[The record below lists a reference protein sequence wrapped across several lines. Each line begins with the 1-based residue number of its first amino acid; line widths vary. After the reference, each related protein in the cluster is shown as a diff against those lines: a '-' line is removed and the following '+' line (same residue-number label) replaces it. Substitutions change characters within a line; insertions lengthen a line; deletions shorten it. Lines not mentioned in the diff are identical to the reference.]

1 MQETYKSK
9 FKLLDK
15 VARKNFEEVWTVI
28 ANEEIG
34 YVTLVNTD
42 NEIAT
47 VLESDLTFIYSEKP
61 KSKYDFLKMYVL
73 VKDTA
78 PIGLGINA
86 CSHVGYLAA
95 KTFDSSIA
103 EEWRVCS
110 FKKVT
115 CLVSEKQFDEA
126 IREIEKIGGNFVRFN
141 ENDWECQDISVAF
154 EPRYSFP
161 EIFKTFKLHS
171 GVV

>member
-1 MQETYKSK
+1 MK
-9 FKLLDK
+9 FKILDK

-28 ANEEIG
+28 GLGEVGHVRLANA
-34 YVTLVNTD
+34 D
-42 NEIAT
+42 NELAT
-47 VLESDLTFIYSEKP
+47 VSESDLTYIYSEKP
-61 KSKYDFLKMYVL
+61 RSKYDFLKMYIL
-73 VKDTA
+73 VNDTA
-78 PIGLGINA
+78 PIGLGINSIA
-86 CSHVGYLAA
+86 HVGYLAA

-115 CLVSEKQFDEA
+115 CLVSEEQFNEA
-126 IREIEKIGGNFVRFN
+126 IKEIEKIGGNFVSFN
-141 ENDWECQDISVAF
+141 EDDWDNQYISVAF

-171 GVV
+171 GV

>member
-1 MQETYKSK
+1 MK
-9 FKLLDK
+9 FKILDK
-15 VARKNFEEVWTVI
+15 VARAGDAEIYTVVGYNCD
-28 ANEEIG
+28 ANEYNIAHPLFEI
-34 YVTLVNTD
+34 LFD
-42 NEIAT
+42 IP
-47 VLESDLTFIYSEKP
+47 ESELTFIYSEKP
-61 KSKYDFLKMYVL
+61 RSKYDFLKMYIL

-86 CSHVGYLAA
+86 CSHVGFLAA

-103 EEWRVCS
+103 EEWETCS

-115 CLVSEKQFDEA
+115 CLVSEDEFDEA
-126 IREIEKIGGNFVRFN
+126 IKEIEKIGGKFVRFF
-141 ENDWECQDISVAF
+141 EDDWDKDDKNISVAF

-161 EIFKTFKLHS
+161 DIFKTFKLHS

>member
-1 MQETYKSK
+1 MT
-9 FKLLDK
+9 FKILDK

-28 ANEEIG
+28 GVGEVG
-34 YVTLVNTD
+34 YVRLANAD
-42 NEIAT
+42 NELAT
-47 VLESDLTFIYSEKP
+47 VFESDLTLIYSEKP
-61 KSKYDFLKMYVL
+61 KSKYDFLKMYIL

-86 CSHVGYLAA
+86 CSHVGFLAA
-95 KTFDSSIA
+95 KSFDSQIA
-103 EEWRVCS
+103 EEWEKCS

-115 CLVSEKQFDEA
+115 CLVSEEEFDDA
-126 IREIEKIGGNFVRFN
+126 IGEIEKIGGNFVRFN
-141 ENDWECQDISVAF
+141 EDDWDNQDISVAF

>member
-9 FKLLDK
+9 FKILDK
-15 VARKNFEEVWTVI
+15 VARAGDEFIYTVI
-28 ANEEIG
+28 DRDLNGDITIANPLG
-34 YVTLVNTD
+34 DQFDVP
-42 NEIAT
+42 
-47 VLESDLTFIYSEKP
+47 ESDLTLIYSEKP
-61 KSKYDFLKMYVL
+61 KNKYDFLKMYVL

-86 CSHVGYLAA
+86 CSHVGFLAA
-95 KTFDSSIA
+95 KTFNSSIA
-103 EEWRVCS
+103 DEWEKCS

-115 CLVSEKQFDEA
+115 CLVSPEQFDEA
-126 IREIEKIGGNFVRFN
+126 IREIEKINGNFVRFN
-141 ENDWECQDISVAF
+141 EDDWDNQDISVAF